1 MCFRPSPVKKENN
14 GNLKNC
20 QTCGMPVSDDAS
32 TCPYCGDPIPA
43 EPTDEFGNIDPSHNA
58 RIL

>member
-1 MCFRPSPVKKENN
+1 MCFRPSAVKRNDIEQKT
-14 GNLKNC
+14 C
-20 QTCGMPVSDDAS
+20 QTCGMPVGDNVD